1 MLEAT
6 DKELSTQRGME
17 RKYSVQYPTSV
28 DQQKTVPGHGVIL
41 VLNALV
47 KDL

>member
-6 DKELSTQRGME
+6 DKELSTQGSME
-17 RKYSVQYPTSV
+17 RKYSVQYPTGV
-28 DQQKTVPGHGVIL
+28 DQQQTVSGNGIVL

-47 KDL
+47 QDL